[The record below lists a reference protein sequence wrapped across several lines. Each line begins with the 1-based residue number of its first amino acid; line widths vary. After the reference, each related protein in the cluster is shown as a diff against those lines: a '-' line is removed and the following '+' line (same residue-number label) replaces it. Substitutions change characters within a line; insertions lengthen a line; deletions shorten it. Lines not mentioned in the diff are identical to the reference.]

1 MLNFKNWI
9 KYIIQATI
17 ICMMSSS
24 SIAASFL
31 ETEQPIMAIEDEYRM
46 ADAWGTCAAA
56 YEVMALLQAEASPA
70 VSKSWS
76 DKANGADIALFVAY
90 FLAMDTNVSDDYS
103 ARIKMGQLLSKSIP
117 ETKLTSMLAKG
128 EATEYSDEWANQLAN
143 TIKLCQSNIE
153 EQQIL
158 IDTWR
163 QLYASGVLE

>member
-1 MLNFKNWI
+1 MFNFKNWI
-9 KYIIQATI
+9 KHITQISI
-17 ICMMSSS
+17 ICMMSST

-31 ETEQPIMAIEDEYRM
+31 ETEKPIMEIEDEYRM
-46 ADAWGTCAAA
+46 ADAWGTCAAS
-56 YEVMALLQAEASPA
+56 YELMALLQAEASPA
-70 VSKSWS
+70 VSKAWS

>member
-1 MLNFKNWI
+1 
-9 KYIIQATI
+9 
-17 ICMMSSS
+17 MSST

-31 ETEQPIMAIEDEYRM
+31 ETEKPIMEIEDEYRM
-46 ADAWGTCAAA
+46 ADAWGTCAAS
-56 YEVMALLQAEASPA
+56 YELMALLQAEASPA
-70 VSKSWS
+70 VSKAWS
-76 DKANGADIALFVAY
+76 DKANGADNPLFVAY
-90 FLAMDTNVSDDYS
+90 FLAMDTNVSEYYS

>member
-1 MLNFKNWI
+1 MVGLL
-9 KYIIQATI
+9 
-17 ICMMSSS
+17 
-24 SIAASFL
+24 IA
-31 ETEQPIMAIEDEYRM
+31 
-46 ADAWGTCAAA
+46 
-56 YEVMALLQAEASPA
+56 
-70 VSKSWS
+70 
-76 DKANGADIALFVAY
+76 
-90 FLAMDTNVSDDYS
+90 FLAMDTNVSEYYS

>member
-1 MLNFKNWI
+1 
-9 KYIIQATI
+9 
-17 ICMMSSS
+17 MSST

-31 ETEQPIMAIEDEYRM
+31 ETEKPIMEIEDEYRM
-46 ADAWGTCAAA
+46 ADAWGTCAAS
-56 YEVMALLQAEASPA
+56 YELMALLQAEASPA
-70 VSKSWS
+70 VSKAWS